1 MDGLLTVRGKIYVLA
16 SSPSL
21 SRILETEHGVGH
33 EGAEK
38 TLHRLRVDFVKACAT
53 CQLTKTEQLHPTGLL
68 QPFELSSV
76 ILADVSMDFL
86 EGFPCVHGKSV
97 ILTVVDRFSKAAH
110 FLPLGHP
117 YTVTSVARVFFD
129 DIVRLHGIPTS
140 IVSDRDPLF
149 TSQFWRELF
158 SLSSI
163 TKHVVG
169 ISSIERRT
177 IGGHQ
182 QSNHDV
188 FEVPRRGSV
197 V

>member
-1 MDGLLTVRGKIYVLA
+1 VRGKIYVPA

-33 EGAEK
+33 KGVEK
-38 TLHRLRVDFVKACAT
+38 TLHRLRVDFHIPGTRRAILDFVKACAT
-53 CQLTKTEQLHPTGLL
+53 CQRTKTEQLHPAGLL

-140 IVSDRDPLF
+140 IVSDRDPL
-149 TSQFWRELF
+149 SRASSGGSCSHCPA
-158 SLSSI
+158 SLNMSLAF
-163 TKHVVG
+163 H
-169 ISSIERRT
+169 
-177 IGGHQ
+177 
-182 QSNHDV
+182 
-188 FEVPRRGSV
+188 P
-197 V
+197 